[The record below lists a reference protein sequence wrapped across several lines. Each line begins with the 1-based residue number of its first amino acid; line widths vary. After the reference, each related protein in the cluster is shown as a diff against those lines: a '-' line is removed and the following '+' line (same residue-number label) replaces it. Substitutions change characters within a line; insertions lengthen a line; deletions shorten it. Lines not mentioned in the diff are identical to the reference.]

1 MDYFGVKQ
9 NYYSGS
15 FDKALEEISKFNK
28 VEDVTLKYYQLRS
41 ELALGQLKT
50 TGGSDPLSEAFVLY
64 QSFLAKKDLSK
75 LKQHVETKGKDCLF
89 QLNLLACAQ
98 AISGDLEAGL
108 QTCVDGIDSDRK
120 TGLIELFLLAI
131 ELALLDGKPS
141 TATTMFENYTS
152 THADTLSSD
161 DELII
166 NLAES
171 YIKFATN
178 VDTTS
183 SNFYHFE
190 ELAQTFPTWKSQ
202 LGLLNLHLQQG
213 NVTEAESIVELLESE
228 YYTEQQPDAAK
239 LYKANFI
246 ANKITLSIMQGD
258 QAKTIELRNELK
270 SCAPDHVFNKTHAE
284 MNAKFDEI
292 VVKYKN

>member
-1 MDYFGVKQ
+1 MDYFSVKQ
-9 NYYSGS
+9 SYYSGS

-50 TGGSDPLSEAFVLY
+50 TGGSDPLSGAFVLY
-64 QSFLAKKDLSK
+64 QAFLQNKDLKK
-75 LKQHVETKGKDCLF
+75 LQQHVEGKGCLF

-98 AISGDLEAGL
+98 AIAGDLEAAL
-108 QTCVDGIDSDRK
+108 QTCVEGIDSDNK

-131 ELALLDGKPS
+131 EIALLDGKPS
-141 TATTMFENYTS
+141 TASTMFENYTS
-152 THADTLSSD
+152 TNADSLTSD
-161 DELII
+161 DELIV

-202 LGLLNLHLQQG
+202 LGLLNLQLQQG

-239 LYKANFI
+239 LYKSNFL
-246 ANKITLSIMQGD
+246 ANKITLAIMQGD
-258 QAKTIELRNELK
+258 LAKTTELRNELK
-270 SCAPDHVFNKTHAE
+270 SCAPDHVYNKSHAE
-284 MNAKFDEI
+284 LNSKFDEI